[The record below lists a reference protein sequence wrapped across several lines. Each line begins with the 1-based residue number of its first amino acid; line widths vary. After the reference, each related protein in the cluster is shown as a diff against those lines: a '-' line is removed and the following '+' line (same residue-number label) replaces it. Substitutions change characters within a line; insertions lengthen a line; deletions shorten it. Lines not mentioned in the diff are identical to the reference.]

1 MHATKGMCMK
11 SSEQIDKLASA
22 LVAAQEEIVGALKDS
37 NNPFFKSKYADY
49 LSVWNA
55 VKGPLLKNGLCITQG
70 PIKDV
75 LCTRLCHI
83 SGQWI
88 ESEWLIKP
96 VKDDPQSHMA
106 AVTYARRGALSAITG
121 CPVIDDDDGNAASGH
136 HAANVPLKTLPKKD
150 NHNIYNEVKFVL
162 EASGY
167 EVIDREKF
175 ISAVDKFIETSPH
188 PSEHKNIAIFLGHCP
203 FVKIRPATGG
213 RMT

>member
-1 MHATKGMCMK
+1 MK

-22 LVAAQEEIVGALKDS
+22 LVSAQEEIVGALKDS

-70 PIKDV
+70 PVKDV

-121 CPVIDDDDGNAASGH
+121 CPVIDDDDGNMASGNH
-136 HAANVPLKTLPKKD
+136 QPHVQPKAPPKQD
-150 NHNIYNEVKFVL
+150 LTEFYNEVKFVL

-167 EVIDREKF
+167 EVLDREKF
-175 ISAVDKFIETSPH
+175 RSAVDKFIGSTLNPKD
-188 PSEHKNIAIFLGHCP
+188 HKTIAMFLGHCP
-203 FVKIRPATGG
+203 FVKVRPATGG

>member
-1 MHATKGMCMK
+1 MCMK
-11 SSEQIDKLASA
+11 SSEQINKLAEA

-55 VKGPLLKNGLCITQG
+55 VKGPLLKNGLCIIQG

-75 LCTRLCHI
+75 LCTRLCHT

-88 ESEWLIKP
+88 ESEWLIKA

-121 CPVIDDDDGNAASGH
+121 CPVIDDDDGNMASGNQVTH
-136 HAANVPLKTLPKKD
+136 VPPKVIPKVFD
-150 NHNIYNEVKFVL
+150 RHDVYTDIKFSL
-162 EASGY
+162 EKSKY
-167 EVIDREKF
+167 FITDR
-175 ISAVDKFIETSPH
+175 DKFIAAVNKFAETSPNPH
-188 PSEHKNIAIFLGHCP
+188 DQKNIAIFLGHCP
-203 FVKIRPATGG
+203 FVKVRPVTDGN
-213 RMT
+213 MS